1 MALIFWRVIECSVA
15 ILLETL
21 MTWQSKLMIGALGI
35 AVSILISAGISNHA
49 MAAEPA
55 VVIPAPAMDNPKTA
69 STLQT
74 AVIAGGCFW
83 GVQGVYQH
91 VKGVRNVLSGYAGG
105 DKSTAEYET
114 VSGGNTGHAESVQ
127 ISFDPKEI
135 SYGEILQIYFS
146 VAHDPTQL
154 NRQGP
159 DAGTQYRSSIFY
171 SDEGQKNIAQAYIAQ
186 LNKARVFNGAI
197 VTRVEPLKGFYP
209 AEDYHQDF
217 LVNNPRYPYIVFND
231 LPKVQH
237 LKQVFPTYYRD
248 QPVTVKAAKSG
259 S

>member
-1 MALIFWRVIECSVA
+1 MSWRNRLI
-15 ILLETL
+15 T
-21 MTWQSKLMIGALGI
+21 GALGI
-35 AVSILISAGISNHA
+35 AFSIVMYAGIANHA

-55 VVIPAPAMDNPKTA
+55 VVIPAPAIDNPRTTG
-69 STLQT
+69 TLQT

-91 VKGVRNVLSGYAGG
+91 VKGVHNVLSGYAGG
-105 DKSTAEYET
+105 DKATAEYEA

-159 DAGTQYRSSIFY
+159 DSGTQYRSSIFY
-171 SDEGQKNIAQAYIAQ
+171 SDDTQKNIAQTYIAQ
-186 LNKARVFNGAI
+186 LNKAKVFGSAI
-197 VTRVEPLKGFYP
+197 VTRVEPLKGFYA

-231 LPKVQH
+231 LPKVAH
-237 LKQVFPTYYRD
+237 LKQIFPGYYRE
-248 QPVTVKAAKSG
+248 QPVTVKAAKSK

>member
-1 MALIFWRVIECSVA
+1 MSWRNRLI
-15 ILLETL
+15 T
-21 MTWQSKLMIGALGI
+21 GALGI
-35 AVSILISAGISNHA
+35 ALSIAMYAGVANHA

-69 STLQT
+69 GTLQT

-114 VSGGNTGHAESVQ
+114 VSGGSTGHAESVQ

-159 DAGTQYRSSIFY
+159 DTGTQYRSSIFY
-171 SDEGQKNIAQAYIAQ
+171 SDEAQKNIAQAYIAQ
-186 LNKARVFNGAI
+186 LNKAKLFSSAI
-197 VTRVEPLKGFYP
+197 VTRVDPLKGFYP

-231 LPKVQH
+231 LPKVAH
-237 LKQVFPTYYRD
+237 LKQIFPNFYRED
-248 QPVTVKAAKSG
+248 AVTVKAARARS
-259 S
+259 